1 MTHST
6 AHPTPRDRDAEAR
19 SAAQARRLRAAFRCK
34 LAEGRKEIAPAE
46 FYTNDLETVHR
57 LGSGR
62 TLPKV
67 SS

>member
-1 MTHST
+1 MTRKSQ
-6 AHPTPRDRDAEAR
+6 PKPRDRYAETRATT
-19 SAAQARRLRAAFRCK
+19 QARRLRAAFRCK
-34 LAEGRKEIAPAE
+34 LAEERREIAPAE
-46 FYTNDLETVHR
+46 FYTNDLETVRR